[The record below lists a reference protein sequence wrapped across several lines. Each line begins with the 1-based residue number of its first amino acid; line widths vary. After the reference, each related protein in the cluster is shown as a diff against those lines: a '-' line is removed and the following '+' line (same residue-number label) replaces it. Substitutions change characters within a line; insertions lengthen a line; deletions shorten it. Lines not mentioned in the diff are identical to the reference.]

1 MKEQMELLKA
11 SALDAIEKAN
21 TTAELNDVRVRFLG
35 KSGEMTAIMRG
46 LASVPKEEK
55 PAMGKLVNEV
65 RFAIEGALD
74 SKIKAVAEMEKQ
86 ARLKAEAVD
95 VTFPASFKK
104 TGTLHPITKIKNEIE
119 DIFLQME

>member
-74 SKIKAVAEMEKQ
+74 SKIKAVADME
-86 ARLKAEAVD
+86 
-95 VTFPASFKK
+95 
-104 TGTLHPITKIKNEIE
+104 
-119 DIFLQME
+119 

>member
-46 LASVPKEEK
+46 L
-55 PAMGKLVNEV
+55 GC
-65 RFAIEGALD
+65 G
-74 SKIKAVAEMEKQ
+74 
-86 ARLKAEAVD
+86 
-95 VTFPASFKK
+95 
-104 TGTLHPITKIKNEIE
+104 
-119 DIFLQME
+119 